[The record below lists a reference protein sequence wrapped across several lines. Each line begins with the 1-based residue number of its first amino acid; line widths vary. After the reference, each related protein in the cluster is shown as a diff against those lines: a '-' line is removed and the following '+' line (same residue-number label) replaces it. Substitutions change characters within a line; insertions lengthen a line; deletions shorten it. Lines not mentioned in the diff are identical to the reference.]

1 MVAQFH
7 RATITNARKQFSL
20 APYSALIDTL
30 MLINHSTT
38 SYMVT
43 IHLEMLFKISVHI
56 NI

>member
-1 MVAQFH
+1 MVTQFH

-43 IHLEMLFKISVHI
+43 IHVEMLY
-56 NI
+56 